1 MKDNKFVVRIM
12 NLINLEINLLKDL
25 FVGKFYEI
33 ENVILEIGNE
43 NK

>member
-1 MKDNKFVVRIM
+1 MKDNKFVVRMM
-12 NLINLEINLLKDL
+12 NFINLEINLLKDL

>member
-1 MKDNKFVVRIM
+1 MKDNKFVVRVM